1 MSGWRA
7 GPLVRWCL
15 LPAVTALVLAA
26 LLRRADLAVVAAPL
40 LWWLA
45 FGSGAAAGPAGEAT
59 LGAAALRT
67 VEGEDFEVTVE
78 VRFAAPVRLTR
89 CVLELPRDVG
99 LVRPPELPGEPV
111 ASAVLR
117 WEVRALRWGRT
128 VVGPVRVR
136 ASAAAGLRVTEL
148 RTGPLRLAVLPEP
161 EPVEAAL
168 VPAVLP
174 RRIGEHPA
182 PVPGEGTEFEAIRP
196 FQPGDRP
203 RRVNWA
209 VSARRRAPYVTVR
222 QEERSYDVVLVLD
235 TLQRAGAFGRDSL
248 DLSVR
253 GASGLAAAHLARGE
267 RVGLVAAGG
276 RVRGVAPGVGGHQL
290 QRIAEAVLD
299 LRVEGAADE
308 SVVDRL
314 PRTVLPSGALV
325 VYFTPLLDERA
336 RLTALDLRRRGHP
349 LVVVDVLTAE
359 PGGSGPRPAG
369 RGPSAWREAGRSAGV
384 RALTLRLWR
393 LDRAADLYEIG
404 RWGVPVIRWDGTEP
418 LRSALGAAARRPVV
432 GRWRR

>member
-1 MSGWRA
+1 MGVGSGSVNGWRA

-15 LPAVTALVLAA
+15 LPAVAALVPAV

-45 FGSGAAAGPAGEAT
+45 FGAERGRALPEGVAVPSFR
-59 LGAAALRT
+59 ALRC
-67 VEGEDFEVTVE
+67 VEGEVFEIAVE
-78 VRFAAPVRLTR
+78 VRFAAPVRLTW
-89 CVLELPRDVG
+89 CGLELPPDVG
-99 LVRPPELPGEPV
+99 LVRRPDLPREPV
-111 ASAVLR
+111 ANAVLR
-117 WEVRALRWGRT
+117 WEVRALRWGRAT
-128 VVGPVRVR
+128 VGPARVR
-136 ASAAAGLRVTEL
+136 ASTAGGLRQREL
-148 RTGPLRLAVLPEP
+148 ATGSLYLAVLPEP

-168 VPAVLP
+168 TPAVLP

-182 PVPGEGTEFEAIRP
+182 PVPGEGVEFEAIRP
-196 FQPGDRP
+196 YQPGDRP

-209 VSARRRAPYVTVR
+209 VSARRRAPHVTVR

-235 TLQRAGAFGRDSL
+235 TLQRAGTFGHDSL

-276 RVRGVAPGVGGHQL
+276 SVRGVPPGIGGHQL

-299 LRVEGAADE
+299 IQVEDTPGEPAL
-308 SVVDRL
+308 DRL
-314 PRTVLPSGALV
+314 PRTVLPAGALV
-325 VYFTPLLDERA
+325 VYFTPLLGERA

-359 PGGSGPRPAG
+359 PG
-369 RGPSAWREAGRSAGV
+369 RGDGKAAVHELA
-384 RALTLRLWR
+384 LRLWR
-393 LDRAADLYEIG
+393 LDRAADVYEIG
-404 RWGVPVIRWDGTEP
+404 RWGVPVVRWDGSEP
-418 LRSALGAAARRPVV
+418 LRSVLGAAARRPVE